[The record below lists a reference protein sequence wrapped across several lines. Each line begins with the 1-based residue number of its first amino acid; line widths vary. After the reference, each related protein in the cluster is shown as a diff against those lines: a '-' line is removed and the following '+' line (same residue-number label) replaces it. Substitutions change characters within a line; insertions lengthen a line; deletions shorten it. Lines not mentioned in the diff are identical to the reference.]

1 MLWPGRFITVVLTSL
16 FLQANAVAVR
26 SDDVADGERA
36 FVQQLQSRQFFDLAE
51 QFCQRQSENCRT
63 ADDRAAW
70 QSMLADCREEHAW
83 VLHEPGRTQ
92 ILTHAVQS
100 ITEFVRK
107 ESPRAELDLLLR
119 VRQIEILSSIGR
131 INATVSEFGPK
142 APAAPLATQAITEG
156 LQLAEAILQQ
166 IDQIRRQIESSVV
179 RTARDR
185 IRYVI
190 AELLLLQARHKGDDA
205 ALRTKAAD
213 AAEQLM
219 RSSSD
224 DDMRFRARSL
234 HAESLLDNSDFKG
247 FELSVTSLTSA
258 AGSQA
263 QQMAIAA
270 LKIRGL
276 LRRGQ
281 PSEALQLTLDLE
293 TQGLR
298 SGQLSTLRLASLL
311 ALFELLHQL
320 DAAELRQKTA
330 DEFRLISRRL
340 IPAVDGVWRD
350 CCERIRLRFS
360 HVDKFG
366 VEAATAIE
374 SVGDLIAAGDLA
386 AARNALL
393 QMKPEFERS
402 NPAIAATLLMQAGDL
417 SIRMTD
423 WRAAEKD
430 LGLAIALFQAT
441 KSREQEAASDLLR
454 IYAMG
459 RNWDAADARAN
470 VDRDVLQT
478 AYLEALEHHIA
489 TYNESATTTKA
500 REWRAMLI
508 RTTDPVEAAE
518 ELLTLA
524 DANSDDQPLRLI
536 QAGQILIEA
545 AFRSSSAVPPVD
557 FDRLVTVITEWNS
570 NVDAY
575 LAKSAD
581 SATSLV
587 TANRHRPVL
596 EIQQSTFSLQRRWS
610 ANDDWKKLADDTTS
624 RLHQLANVAASG
636 TTADA
641 SVVAV
646 KDQQSF
652 VTEATANGH
661 AILALAACRRLLGFD
676 ILKESR
682 ATLLTTSD
690 VDRRRFVTFLLHQA
704 SESKDPIPG
713 DPQLGFLALDLLR
726 NDKLTAQPIDRQLE
740 QLTAILGASKVADN
754 FEQFDS
760 IIAVLTAKPL
770 TDLQLQ
776 ATASLLRRRSEL
788 KADGTSSNET
798 ARTFWQSVLNRS
810 KSGEDQWLEAS
821 LQLATIAAWER
832 RFKDAAKVI
841 NVIDALH
848 PEWGTPERKARAAA
862 LRAELESSQ

>member
-1 MLWPGRFITVVLTSL
+1 M
-16 FLQANAVAVR
+16 AVR

-51 QFCQRQSENCRT
+51 QFCQRQSDNCRT
-63 ADDRAAW
+63 VDDRAAW

-83 VLHEPGRTQ
+83 MLHEPGRTQ

-119 VRQIEILSSIGR
+119 VRQVEILTSIAR
-131 INATVSEFGPK
+131 IDATVSELGPK
-142 APAAPLATQAITEG
+142 AAAAPLATQSITEG
-156 LQLAEAILQQ
+156 LQLAEAMLQQ
-166 IDQIRRQIESSVV
+166 IDQIRRQIESSVA

-185 IRYVI
+185 IRYVT
-190 AELLLLQARHKGDDA
+190 AELLLLQARQKSSDTT
-205 ALRTKAAD
+205 LRAKAAD

-234 HAESLLDNSDFKG
+234 LAESLLDSNDFKG

-263 QQMAIAA
+263 QQISIAA

-298 SGQLSTLRLASLL
+298 SEQLSTMRLASLL

-330 DEFRLISRRL
+330 DEFRLLSRRL
-340 IPAVDGVWRD
+340 IPAVNGVWRD
-350 CCERIRLRFS
+350 CCTRISLRFS

-374 SVGDLIAAGDLA
+374 SVGDLIGAGDLA
-386 AARNALL
+386 AARNTLL

-402 NPAIAATLLMQAGDL
+402 NPTIAATLLMQAGDL
-417 SIRMTD
+417 AIRMTD
-423 WRAAEKD
+423 WQAAETD
-430 LGLAIALFQAT
+430 LSSAIALFQAT
-441 KSREQEAASDLLR
+441 KNCEQEAASDLLR

-459 RNWDAADARAN
+459 RNWDAADARRD
-470 VDRDVLQT
+470 VDSDVLQT
-478 AYLEALEHHIA
+478 AYRMALEQHIA
-489 TYNESATTTKA
+489 TYNLSTTTSKA

-508 RTTDPVEAAE
+508 RTSDPVEAAE
-518 ELLTLA
+518 ELLTLV
-524 DANSDDQPLRLI
+524 DGISDDQPPRLI

-545 AFRSSSAVPPVD
+545 AFQSGPTVPPVD
-557 FDRLVTVITEWNS
+557 FDRIVTAITDWNGK
-570 NVDAY
+570 VEAC
-575 LAKSAD
+575 LARSAD
-581 SATSLV
+581 SATSKV
-587 TANRHRPVL
+587 TANRHRAVF
-596 EIQQSTFSLQRRWS
+596 EIQQSIFSLQRRWS

-624 RLHQLANVAASG
+624 RLLQLAAAG
-636 TTADA
+636 ATGLAGDA
-641 SVVAV
+641 REVTVN
-646 KDQQSF
+646 DQESF
-652 VTEATANGH
+652 VPEATANGH
-661 AILALAACRRLLGFD
+661 AILALTACRRLLGVD
-676 ILKESR
+676 LLKEYR
-682 ATLLTTSD
+682 ATLLASSD
-690 VDRRRFVTFLLHQA
+690 LDRRRFVTLLLHQA
-704 SESKDPIPG
+704 SESKDVIPG
-713 DPQLGFLALDLLR
+713 DPQLGFLALDLLL
-726 NDKLTAQPIDRQLE
+726 NNELTAQPVARQLE

-760 IIAVLTAKPL
+760 IITVLTARSL
-770 TDLQLQ
+770 TDEQLQ
-776 ATASLLRRRSEL
+776 ATAFLLQRRSEL
-788 KADGTSSNET
+788 RAGGTSSKDT
-798 ARTFWQSVLNRS
+798 ARTFWQSVLTRS
-810 KSGEDQWLEAS
+810 KSGDDQWLEAS
-821 LQLATIAAWER
+821 LQLATIAVQER
-832 RFKDAAKVI
+832 RIMDAAKVI

-848 PEWGTPERKARAAA
+848 PDWGTPERKARAAA
-862 LRAELESSQ
+862 MKAELESSQ